1 MRKKKTRYL
10 IYLTLFTLLLVGCV
24 RSQPE
29 IHLET
34 ASFSFGTVENGD
46 TLQRSVGLSNRGR
59 APLVIQEVSTSCSCT
74 TGTIDPRT
82 IPPGESGVLKIEFN
96 SGAHGPELE
105 GRVKRQIFITSN
117 DSQNKEA
124 VVEFTAEIVAPDPTD

>member
-1 MRKKKTRYL
+1 MRKRKKRYL
-10 IYLTLFTLLLVGCV
+10 IYLALFVLLLVGCV

-29 IHLET
+29 IHLKT